1 MPPSIC
7 CSINK
12 RAKTKKKRETIKNT
26 RSTLSHTLPLSQTH
40 TQTHWHQKSAGS
52 TFAPTP
58 TDRTHGTRFVSFAE
72 ARLAMDAI
80 TPGPFR
86 FLAEVIEPGQYLT
99 SSGRLKPIANCM
111 NPPYRM
117 PPQPLGGA
125 CGMQQQQQ
133 QQQQHQQTHQQQH
146 DHHSSSIPGTASTE
160 VHVLNTPLRTHS
172 SKFPIERELIL
183 SSNKNS
189 SKIPLMQDNRNT
201 SIPALLN
208 RSSSSAIGPDL
219 PVKQTQAWNQPQLDG
234 MHSGMSSSNPRT
246 IVRFPEDGAPLG
258 DVSSREK
265 DTVKKSVTK
274 TYHTLKDLIS
284 SKFKKD
290 GNDQGD
296 ELNNVASMLHQQSN
310 VTDQSM
316 AGQQQQAGSG
326 NQTTSYLYS
335 SASDNNLLQAQS
347 NLNVWPSPGSQT
359 NSPLYYHKKFTDP
372 ATDSYSAD
380 GVLLNG
386 GGVSGG
392 MRGSKALSQP
402 QLNIGEL
409 PNARSNNTHSN
420 VISMMPPAA
429 APVDGTDSDDGGFR
443 QHSSSRAILSIPNS
457 GSGRQTQQSYVQNY
471 RHNHTQQQQQQHM
484 SSYHQAFQNAKQRS
498 GVPEGSSAIQVQS
511 YNTHTTVMVGDQSG
525 SHHHHHHHHHGAPE
539 QGTHQKH
546 TISVDINNVA
556 SPLASHHPGQQHQ
569 DGYDGGHYDKNG
581 NHSSNVDSGRGSSS
595 MATHAASEMDKSKS
609 KSDNEW
615 IDVVDVELRSILEP
629 GMKSM
634 NIRPESTMSE
644 SASSMSPPLPPLS
657 PHEAAMYSSNVVH
670 NNHSTSHTNNTSNN
684 NSNNHSSQA
693 NNTQSKANAKLQKQ
707 EYGTDTYNRASKN
720 PQPIGPSKGQ
730 PSPNTIQNYMNH
742 LKLSSN
748 KKHEQNAL
756 KKHLFGLDTD
766 AASVTNTTRS
776 LDLESLLGGPW
787 DGAQSVSESET
798 DGGLQ
803 QIRNQLEGLESMYTE
818 VLKML
823 GNRMATNESA
833 LRANRR
839 RRHGSMSSLPSS
851 SISGRPIRDRR
862 RIDERRKVRDIKGI
876 NKRFQRLESHV
887 VTLARSVAHL
897 SSEIRS
903 QHQVSQELEELRN
916 DLALL
921 RSQSMHNLPLNATG
935 TVGNASA
942 REPINLT
949 NPKRVKKLTKFFG
962 EDPPLMKLFLKK
974 LGYEKYA
981 PIFESERVGMIELP
995 YLGEERLQKMGIP
1008 LGPRLRILQEAQIS
1022 LCRDTTLCIV

>member
-1 MPPSIC
+1 M
-7 CSINK
+7 
-12 RAKTKKKRETIKNT
+12 RVKTLRQIKNQRGHRNHHT
-26 RSTLSHTLPLSQTH
+26 HNHHNHSHGPA
-40 TQTHWHQKSAGS
+40 AG
-52 TFAPTP
+52 TIDERYFPP
-58 TDRTHGTRFVSFAE
+58 E
-72 ARLAMDAI
+72 RLNA
-80 TPGPFR
+80 
-86 FLAEVIEPGQYLT
+86 LV
-99 SSGRLKPIANCM
+99 NCM

-117 PPQPLGGA
+117 PPQPLGA
-125 CGMQQQQQ
+125 YGM
-133 QQQQHQQTHQQQH
+133 QH
-146 DHHSSSIPGTASTE
+146 DHHSSIPGTASTE
-160 VHVLNTPLRTHS
+160 PHMLSTPLRTHS

-201 SIPALLN
+201 SLPALLN
-208 RSSSSAIGPDL
+208 RSATSAIGPDL
-219 PVKQTQAWNQPQLDG
+219 PVKQTQAWNQPQMDVI
-234 MHSGMSSSNPRT
+234 HSAVSGSAPRT
-246 IVRFPEDGAPLG
+246 IVRFPEDVTALAERDGSLL
-258 DVSSREK
+258 REK
-265 DTVKKSVTK
+265 DSTTVKKSVTK

-290 GNDQGD
+290 ATEQND
-296 ELNNVASMLHQQSN
+296 ELNNVTSMLHGHQSN
-310 VTDQSM
+310 LDQGQSQ
-316 AGQQQQAGSG
+316 AGMSQLQQQQPHGGNNQSGSYMY
-326 NQTTSYLYS
+326 N

-347 NLNVWPSPGSQT
+347 NLNVWPSGSQG
-359 NSPLYYHKKFTDP
+359 NSPLYYHKKFADP
-372 ATDSYSAD
+372 ADSF
-380 GVLLNG
+380 GT
-386 GGVSGG
+386 
-392 MRGSKALSQP
+392 SKALSQP
-402 QLNIGEL
+402 QLNFGEQSNRNTQHVVSML
-409 PNARSNNTHSN
+409 P
-420 VISMMPPAA
+420 

-443 QHSSSRAILSIPNS
+443 QHSSNRQMNFSMPNGSSQAGAMHTSRPT
-457 GSGRQTQQSYVQNY
+457 TQHPSYIQNY
-471 RHNHTQQQQQQHM
+471 RHNHSQQQQSQQQQQQQQQLQQQHHM
-484 SSYHQAFQNAKQRS
+484 SYQQVLQNTAKHRS
-498 GVPEGSSAIQVQS
+498 GLDGSANTSIQVSS
-511 YNTHTTVMVGDQSG
+511 YNTHTTVTVGDQSAG
-525 SHHHHHHHHHGAPE
+525 HHHHVHTHQGDTGA
-539 QGTHQKH
+539 QKH
-546 TISVDINNVA
+546 TISVDVNSGSSVNI
-556 SPLASHHPGQQHQ
+556 STGDSH
-569 DGYDGGHYDKNG
+569 DVG
-581 NHSSNVDSGRGSSS
+581 NHSSNIDSGRGSSS
-595 MATHAASEMDKSKS
+595 MATANADGVMENKNKT
-609 KSDNEW
+609 KPDNEW
-615 IDVVDVELRSILEP
+615 IDVVDVELRNILEP

-634 NIRPESTMSE
+634 NLRPESTMSE

-657 PHEAAMYSSNVVH
+657 PHDTF
-670 NNHSTSHTNNTSNN
+670 NHT
-684 NSNNHSSQA
+684 SSQPGSNPHA
-693 NNTQSKANAKLQKQ
+693 KQNNAMKMQKQ

-776 LDLESLLGGPW
+776 LDLESLLGTPW

-798 DGGLQ
+798 DGGGLQ
-803 QIRNQLEGLESMYTE
+803 QIRNQLEGLETMYSE

-823 GNRMATNESA
+823 GNRMATNEST

-862 RIDERRKVRDIKGI
+862 RMDERRKVRDIKGI

-897 SSEIRS
+897 SSEMRS
-903 QHQVSQELEELRN
+903 QHLVSQELEELRN

-921 RSQSMHNLPLNATG
+921 RSQSMHNLPLNGSANAA
-935 TVGNASA
+935 NASA

>member
-1 MPPSIC
+1 
-7 CSINK
+7 
-12 RAKTKKKRETIKNT
+12 
-26 RSTLSHTLPLSQTH
+26 
-40 TQTHWHQKSAGS
+40 
-52 TFAPTP
+52 
-58 TDRTHGTRFVSFAE
+58 
-72 ARLAMDAI
+72 
-80 TPGPFR
+80 
-86 FLAEVIEPGQYLT
+86 
-99 SSGRLKPIANCM
+99 M

-117 PPQPLGGA
+117 PPQPLGGY
-125 CGMQQQQQ
+125 GM
-133 QQQQHQQTHQQQH
+133 QH
-146 DHHSSSIPGTASTE
+146 DHHSSIPGTASTE
-160 VHVLNTPLRTHS
+160 AHVLNTPLRTHS

-201 SIPALLN
+201 SLPALLN
-208 RSSSSAIGPDL
+208 RSSTSAIGPDL
-219 PVKQTQAWNQPQLDG
+219 PVKQTQAWNQPQMDVI
-234 MHSGMSSSNPRT
+234 HSAVAGSMPRT
-246 IVRFPEDGAPLG
+246 IVRFPEDVTALADRG
-258 DVSSREK
+258 DGSFQRDK
-265 DTVKKSVTK
+265 DATTVKKSVTK

-290 GNDQGD
+290 ANEQSD
-296 ELNNVASMLHQQSN
+296 ELNNVTSILHGHQSN
-310 VTDQSM
+310 LDQGQS
-316 AGQQQQAGSG
+316 GSQQQQQQQQHSG
-326 NQTTSYLYS
+326 NNQSGSYMYS

-347 NLNVWPSPGSQT
+347 NLNVWPSGSQT
-359 NSPLYYHKKFTDP
+359 NSPLYYHKKFSDP
-372 ATDSYSAD
+372 AESF
-380 GVLLNG
+380 G
-386 GGVSGG
+386 
-392 MRGSKALSQP
+392 GSKALSQP
-402 QLNIGEL
+402 QLNMAGEQGSRNTQHVVSML
-409 PNARSNNTHSN
+409 P
-420 VISMMPPAA
+420 

-443 QHSSSRAILSIPNS
+443 QHSVSRQTNQPLPN
-457 GSGRQTQQSYVQNY
+457 GSGQ
-471 RHNHTQQQQQQHM
+471 
-484 SSYHQAFQNAKQRS
+484 K
-498 GVPEGSSAIQVQS
+498 
-511 YNTHTTVMVGDQSG
+511 
-525 SHHHHHHHHHGAPE
+525 SHDAGA
-539 QGTHQKH
+539 
-546 TISVDINNVA
+546 
-556 SPLASHHPGQQHQ
+556 
-569 DGYDGGHYDKNG
+569 YDKNG

-595 MATHAASEMDKSKS
+595 MATASADAVMEKNKV
-609 KSDNEW
+609 KSDGEW
-615 IDVVDVELRSILEP
+615 VDVVDVELRNILEP
-629 GMKSM
+629 GMKSL
-634 NIRPESTMSE
+634 NLRPESTMSE

-657 PHEAAMYSSNVVH
+657 PHETY
-670 NNHSTSHTNNTSNN
+670 NHSVGQTSG
-684 NSNNHSSQA
+684 
-693 NNTQSKANAKLQKQ
+693 NTQTKPNNASKLQKQ

-766 AASVTNTTRS
+766 VASVTNTTRS

-798 DGGLQ
+798 DGGGLQ
-803 QIRNQLEGLESMYTE
+803 QIRNQLEGLETMYSE

-823 GNRMATNESA
+823 GNRMATNEST

-862 RIDERRKVRDIKGI
+862 RLDERRKVRDIKGI

-897 SSEIRS
+897 SSEMRS
-903 QHQVSQELEELRN
+903 QHLVSQELEELRN

-921 RSQSMHNLPLNATG
+921 RSQSMHNLPMNSS
-935 TVGNASA
+935 GNAANASS

>member
-1 MPPSIC
+1 
-7 CSINK
+7 
-12 RAKTKKKRETIKNT
+12 
-26 RSTLSHTLPLSQTH
+26 
-40 TQTHWHQKSAGS
+40 
-52 TFAPTP
+52 
-58 TDRTHGTRFVSFAE
+58 
-72 ARLAMDAI
+72 
-80 TPGPFR
+80 
-86 FLAEVIEPGQYLT
+86 
-99 SSGRLKPIANCM
+99 
-111 NPPYRM
+111 M
-117 PPQPLGGA
+117 PPQPLGA
-125 CGMQQQQQ
+125 YGM
-133 QQQQHQQTHQQQH
+133 QH
-146 DHHSSSIPGTASTE
+146 DHHSSIPGTASTE
-160 VHVLNTPLRTHS
+160 AHVLNTPLRTHS

-201 SIPALLN
+201 SLPALLN
-208 RSSSSAIGPDL
+208 RSSTSAIGPDL
-219 PVKQTQAWNQPQLDG
+219 PVKQTQAWNQPQMDVI
-234 MHSGMSSSNPRT
+234 HSAVAGSMPRT
-246 IVRFPEDGAPLG
+246 IVRFPEDVTALADRG
-258 DVSSREK
+258 DGSFQREK
-265 DTVKKSVTK
+265 DATTVKKSVTK

-290 GNDQGD
+290 ANEQSD
-296 ELNNVASMLHQQSN
+296 ELNNVTSMLHGHQSN
-310 VTDQSM
+310 LDQGQS
-316 AGQQQQAGSG
+316 GSQQQQQQQQQHSG
-326 NQTTSYLYS
+326 NNQSGSYMYS

-347 NLNVWPSPGSQT
+347 NLNVWPSGSQT
-359 NSPLYYHKKFTDP
+359 NSPLYYHKKFSDP
-372 ATDSYSAD
+372 AESF
-380 GVLLNG
+380 G
-386 GGVSGG
+386 
-392 MRGSKALSQP
+392 GSKALSQP
-402 QLNIGEL
+402 QLNMAGDQSSRNTQHVVSML
-409 PNARSNNTHSN
+409 P
-420 VISMMPPAA
+420 

-443 QHSSSRAILSIPNS
+443 QHSVSRQTNQPLPN
-457 GSGRQTQQSYVQNY
+457 GSGQ
-471 RHNHTQQQQQQHM
+471 
-484 SSYHQAFQNAKQRS
+484 
-498 GVPEGSSAIQVQS
+498 E
-511 YNTHTTVMVGDQSG
+511 
-525 SHHHHHHHHHGAPE
+525 SHDAGA
-539 QGTHQKH
+539 
-546 TISVDINNVA
+546 
-556 SPLASHHPGQQHQ
+556 
-569 DGYDGGHYDKNG
+569 YDKNG

-595 MATHAASEMDKSKS
+595 MATASADAVMEKNKV
-609 KSDNEW
+609 KSDGEW
-615 IDVVDVELRSILEP
+615 VDVVDVELRNILEP
-629 GMKSM
+629 GMKSL
-634 NIRPESTMSE
+634 NLRPESTMSE

-657 PHEAAMYSSNVVH
+657 PHETY
-670 NNHSTSHTNNTSNN
+670 NHSVGQTSGNIQTKPNNAS
-684 NSNNHSSQA
+684 
-693 NNTQSKANAKLQKQ
+693 KLQKQ

-766 AASVTNTTRS
+766 VASVTNTTRS

-798 DGGLQ
+798 DGGGLQ
-803 QIRNQLEGLESMYTE
+803 QIRNQLEGLETMYSE

-823 GNRMATNESA
+823 GNRMATNEST

-862 RIDERRKVRDIKGI
+862 RLDERRKVRDIKGI

-897 SSEIRS
+897 SSEMRS
-903 QHQVSQELEELRN
+903 QHLVSQELEELRN

-921 RSQSMHNLPLNATG
+921 RSQSMHNLPMNSS
-935 TVGNASA
+935 GNAANASS